1 MLTVVHI
8 LLEDPVIHNNA
19 QTGFSIIVLRAPHVL
34 GWLKG
39 KTYLTPA
46 FSWPLNF
53 CVFHEIYLNLD
64 LSKRTEL
71 SAMTQS
77 TAASML
83 PSQMAKTLIA
93 LSCIKKISTHAQ
105 TCPFAFRSHTAMI
118 RKKSPKTFNS
128 MLLLLLTT
136 CHICCSVVS
145 MKRQPCRELH

>member
-8 LLEDPVIHNNA
+8 SLEDPVIHNNA
-19 QTGFSIIVLRAPHVL
+19 QTGYSVIVLRVPHVL

-64 LSKRTEL
+64 PSKHTEL
-71 SAMTQS
+71 SAMTHS

-83 PSQMAKTLIA
+83 SSRMAKTLIA
-93 LSCIKKISTHAQ
+93 LSCIKKKFDS
-105 TCPFAFRSHTAMI
+105 CSDLPLCVSEPYCCDP
-118 RKKSPKTFNS
+118 KKITED
-128 MLLLLLTT
+128 L
-136 CHICCSVVS
+136 
-145 MKRQPCRELH
+145 